1 LSIANTPSNHRL
13 LVWYGIITALFR
25 CPSSPVDL
33 TDDSPKI
40 CKPYFDASS
49 YITPYVKPY
58 YDDYASAYV
67 ESARPYVDNFQRH
80 VYSPVVDLTKQS
92 YRSYAAPNVDQ
103 ARVYGQHQWKGFIK
117 PYLEASR
124 VLAKSRYDSA
134 LAPQIRTLSAS
145 IGPYYATA
153 QQYGLQLYNERILPT
168 YNASRPY
175 AVFLYSSSCRMVTD
189 IGLPYAKSA
198 WVSTNLLFDRIVWP
212 RLRILYGENVE
223 PQLVRIGER
232 LGRYR
237 DGRKLK
243 AVVDDIDR

>member
-1 LSIANTPSNHRL
+1 MSIANAPSNPRL
-13 LVWYGIITALFR
+13 LVWYAILTALFR

-40 CKPYFDASS
+40 CKPYFDARS
-49 YITPYVKPY
+49 YITPYVKPF

-80 VYSPVVDLTKQS
+80 VYSPALDLTKQS
-92 YRSYAAPNVDQ
+92 YTSYAAPRVDQ
-103 ARVYGQHQWKGFIK
+103 ARVYGQHQWEELLK
-117 PYLEASR
+117 PQIEASR
-124 VLAKSRYDSA
+124 VFAKSQYDSA

-145 IGPYYATA
+145 IEPHYATA
-153 QQYGLQLYNERILPT
+153 QQYVLQLYSTRILPT
-168 YNASRPY
+168 YSASRPY
-175 AVFLYSSSCRMVTD
+175 AEFLYSSSYRIATEIC
-189 IGLPYAKSA
+189 LPYAKSA
-198 WVSTNLLFDRIVWP
+198 WESTNLIFDRIIWP